1 MNPFSF
7 LSFFGGRG
15 RDGLLLFS
23 KRSKHNTNPILQ
35 KLSFPFFVS
44 LFPLHLGT
52 KRYDVDGQ
60 WLTFPFPFVHHQ
72 PLHIF

>member
-35 KLSFPFFVS
+35 KLSFPFPNTILIAMANTMKDEVKDERQ
-44 LFPLHLGT
+44 LYLL
-52 KRYDVDGQ
+52 
-60 WLTFPFPFVHHQ
+60 
-72 PLHIF
+72 